1 MTSRIWQ
8 QRWLHDDGGM
18 GKFLRWI
25 TLLNFQVPTLTD
37 VVFVRGVA
45 GFYDTPT
52 VDLLLVG
59 AGYMDEKFAYLFD
72 GNPLGYPSE
81 ELRRLQNPDAKP
93 GQATVTSGPAQYSV
107 DGVKVRWRETYR
119 SAAGFFHQQFEP
131 YSKPEQPNSVRIVM
145 WFSS

>member
-1 MTSRIWQ
+1 
-8 QRWLHDDGGM
+8 M

-72 GNPLGYPSE
+72 GNPLGY
-81 ELRRLQNPDAKP
+81 
-93 GQATVTSGPAQYSV
+93 
-107 DGVKVRWRETYR
+107 
-119 SAAGFFHQQFEP
+119 
-131 YSKPEQPNSVRIVM
+131 
-145 WFSS
+145 